1 MNQDSPNPQLI
12 ETQLFLLAQILYL
25 EEFIFHTLG
34 PDQLQVVKTRGKIR
48 VPKIKDNL
56 DVERLDEFSGS

>member
-1 MNQDSPNPQLI
+1 MTQDSFNPQLI

-34 PDQLQVVKTRGKIR
+34 PDQLQVVKTRAKIR

-56 DVERLDEFSGS
+56 DIERLDEFSTS